1 VKRVDV
7 RSIEKRLRSEKPD
20 AMEAPAWVRTR
31 VVASMDEDQ
40 SAVAGRTRASRLFG
54 LSLGTGALAAVAL
67 GAVIWMMP
75 AQQAVPDES
84 WDSPGGAVKISLPV
98 AIRVPGP
105 MTLEREAENLREDV
119 VDLLGVIRVPAEK
132 LSQASKQFKG
142 SV

>member
-1 VKRVDV
+1 MKRVDAGN
-7 RSIEKRLRSEKPD
+7 IEKRLRSEKPG

-40 SAVAGRTRASRLFG
+40 SAIAGRTRASRLFG
-54 LSLGTGALAAVAL
+54 LSIGTGALAAVAL
-67 GAVIWMMP
+67 GAVFWMMP
-75 AQQAVPDES
+75 AQQAVTDES
-84 WDSPGGAVKISLPV
+84 WASDGGAKFSLPV
-98 AIRVPGP
+98 SIRVPGP
-105 MTLEREAENLREDV
+105 EALEREADLLREDV